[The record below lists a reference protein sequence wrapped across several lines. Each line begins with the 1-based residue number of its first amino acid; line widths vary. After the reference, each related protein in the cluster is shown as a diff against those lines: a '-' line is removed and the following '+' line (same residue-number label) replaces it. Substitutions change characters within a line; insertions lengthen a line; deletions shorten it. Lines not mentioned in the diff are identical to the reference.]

1 MGCDKKADS
10 FTPVRKSHKTV
21 TDEHDYDDSF
31 DICDKP
37 CLASAAP
44 ILSKLSKTKFS
55 LQGCGWFSDGGLYF
69 TNLKYSTNLQ
79 RQTHPT

>member
-21 TDEHDYDDSF
+21 TDEHDYDDSS

-37 CLASAAP
+37 CLASVAP
-44 ILSKLSKTKFS
+44 ILSKLSF
-55 LQGCGWFSDGGLYF
+55 GWLVSCSVNMCDLI
-69 TNLKYSTNLQ
+69 
-79 RQTHPT
+79 